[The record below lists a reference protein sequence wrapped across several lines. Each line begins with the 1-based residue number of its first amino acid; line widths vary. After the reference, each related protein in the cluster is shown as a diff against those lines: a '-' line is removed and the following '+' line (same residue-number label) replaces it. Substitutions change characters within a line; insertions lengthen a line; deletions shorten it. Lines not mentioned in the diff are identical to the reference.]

1 MNYDY
6 KQTSI
11 ECLLSFVEMVQFK
24 QYMKKRMDSKISG
37 GGDEEQKEDDNDRSI
52 RGDSDLDIDFPE
64 SVPNSDMIHN
74 DDGDVSIKAK
84 IHKFYSKYIRIN
96 SEFEINILDS
106 TRKKLIDLMKD
117 YHGWMNNNYYDEIGL
132 YHFYDGCIHEMKL
145 LLIASFKRFK
155 EYHKDDLLEIFA
167 DQIV

>member
-1 MNYDY
+1 MP
-6 KQTSI
+6 TS
-11 ECLLSFVEMVQFK
+11 
-24 QYMKKRMDSKISG
+24 
-37 GGDEEQKEDDNDRSI
+37 
-52 RGDSDLDIDFPE
+52 DI
-64 SVPNSDMIHN
+64 IYN

-84 IHKFYSKYIRIN
+84 IYKFYLKYIRIN

-106 TRKKLIDLMKD
+106 TRKGIIDKMKD
-117 YHGWMNNNYYDEIGL
+117 YHGWMNDTYYDEVGL

-167 DQIV
+167 DHIIQ